1 MNMKKI
7 FALSTLLFCMFFLGM
22 ASNTLNINVKGMHC
36 GGCETK
42 FKSKAQA
49 IDGVSAVK
57 EVSAEKSMAV
67 LEYNPA
73 VISESEIIKQLTAQT
88 GYEIANI
95 DAGKTTEATTKS
107 CCKSGQTSCNNK
119 TASTSCDKKPAS
131 NSNTT
136 KSKNKK

>member
-7 FALSTLLFCMFFLGM
+7 IALSTLVFCMFILGV
-22 ASNTLNINVKGMHC
+22 ASNTLNISVKGMHC
-36 GGCETK
+36 GGCESK

-49 IDGVSAVK
+49 INGISDVK
-57 EVSAEKSMAV
+57 EVSAEKSMAI
-67 LEYNPA
+67 LEYNPSI
-73 VISESEIIKQLTAQT
+73 ISESDIIKQLTAQT
-88 GYEIANI
+88 GYEIANAN
-95 DAGKTTEATTKS
+95 AGKTTEVTTKS